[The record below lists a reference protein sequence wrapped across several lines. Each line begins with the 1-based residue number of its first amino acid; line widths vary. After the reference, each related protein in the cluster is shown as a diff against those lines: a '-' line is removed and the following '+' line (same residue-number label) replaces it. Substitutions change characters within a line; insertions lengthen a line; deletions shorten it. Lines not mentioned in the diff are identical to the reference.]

1 MTMLYVDMQ
10 KRLPDGVL
18 HARFTAKDEIVVLF
32 GPSGAGKTTMLNC
45 VAGLTNPDAGL
56 IRLGDTVFFDS
67 DSKKALPPQQRNVG
81 YLFQDYALFPHM
93 TVEQNIRYGLKKGT
107 NLRLAELLASVGID
121 RLLDKYPHQLSG
133 GQKQRVALVR
143 ALATEP
149 DILLLD
155 EPLSALDADTRRQ
168 CQDEL
173 LRLHEM
179 WRIPFLLVTHDLQEA
194 ERLGSVILV
203 VQNGQMLPH
212 GPRRSNESSFHA
224 GTAHESS

>member
-1 MTMLYVDMQ
+1 MLYVDMQ

-203 VQNGQMLPH
+203 VQNGQVLPH
-212 GPRRSNESSFHA
+212 GPRRSSESSFHA

>member
-18 HARFTAKDEIVVLF
+18 HARFSAKDEIVVLF

-203 VQNGQMLPH
+203 VQNGQVLPH
-212 GPRRSNESSFHA
+212 GPRRSSESSFHA

>member
-1 MTMLYVDMQ
+1 MLYVDMQ

-18 HARFTAKDEIVVLF
+18 HARFSAKDEIVVLF

-203 VQNGQMLPH
+203 VQNGQVLPH
-212 GPRRSNESSFHA
+212 GPRRSSESSFHA